1 MRYTTNPDRSK
12 IKSIVCRVPVTE
24 DEAILIKDA
33 ANIRNLSVAEYFRR
47 TALGRKA
54 DVKYETEIVTMLGTL
69 VKTFREIHTVLV
81 ETNRPMDEYE
91 FNKAVNEAKCAM
103 LRITK

>member
-1 MRYTTNPDRSK
+1 MRYTINPDRSQ
-12 IKSIVCRVPVTE
+12 IKSIVCKVYLTE
-24 DEAILIKDA
+24 DEATLIKEA
-33 ANIRNLSVAEYFRR
+33 AKIRNLSVAEYFRR

-69 VKTFREIHTVLV
+69 VKIFRDIHAILV